1 MLLMGT
7 FMFYSCSSKDDGPA
21 IEDNTSLVSF
31 EFDANTLVSNT
42 KAISGSETPD
52 PTTTLCVDGSIPL
65 TVLIKLKG
73 PSGDLVLPELSV
85 KSFNGILKT
94 DPYELPSGD
103 YTVMSVTVFNT
114 SNPSQVIYSGVLDGA
129 PFAKFVPDGYL
140 MEKQSFKLL
149 KYTKPTVKLY
159 VLCARNYTATDF
171 GMPKFEL
178 NRIEVTCFD
187 IFFNVCDDKQEHFV
201 GAGTI
206 GVYNEQGTTL
216 LYSDVFNGGTLVNG
230 EQTAGNIATVCF
242 ADNMEIRDNTTEKFK
257 IKVVF
262 NAPFAAYNFEQV
274 ISVDNLLKFK
284 TWKNFDTSMNAVHVV
299 LCGPNDPK
307 VLFPGY
313 HEPAAK

>member
-187 IFFNVCDDKQEHFV
+187 LFFNVCDEYSEHFV
-201 GAGTI
+201 GEGTI
-206 GVYNEQGTTL
+206 NVWDKL
-216 LYSDVFNGGTLVNG
+216 PSNGGKVLYTDEFG
-230 EQTAGNIATVCF
+230 SGNIATICF
-242 ADNMEIRDNTTEKFK
+242 ADNMENKNDASETYQIQVEFK
-257 IKVVF
+257 
-262 NAPFAAYNFEQV
+262 APYSAYSFIQQ
-274 ISVDNLLKFK
+274 ISVEDLLKFK
-284 TWKNFDTSMNAVHVV
+284 IWSNFDNSMNAVHVV
-299 LCGPNDPK
+299 LCDPKANPK

-313 HEPAAK
+313 HMPAAK